1 MVTLGRCHLMLA
13 ALAALALVVTSCAP
27 AAPPAATP
35 AATTPAAAAPT
46 PAGPPAPKSIKIGA
60 TLAVT
65 GPFAPEWGPPMLD
78 FMKKWAETVN
88 AEGGVTLKGH
98 GNAKVPIELL
108 VVDDESKPDKS
119 VELYE
124 KFATVDKVDVF
135 LGPSTSPISIA
146 ASTVADKH
154 GIPMVGCE
162 VNDTAAFTRGLK
174 WFVGVLEL
182 GVPWSET
189 YFDLVKTSNAQGK
202 TSYKTV
208 GIVISDRAHTLDVGK
223 GAKEFAEKAGLRVV
237 ETQTVPFNTT
247 DFSAVIP
254 KLRSA
259 DPDIVFLALWPAE
272 ANAFIKQAEELK
284 LKPRELYSRFLGEG
298 FIQGVG
304 AKLAEGVVGATYNAK
319 KWFAGTRA
327 EKVFNALKVDPYSLA
342 WGAIKF
348 TCLEALV
355 TAIQDTGT
363 VDRAKVMATLL
374 GYTKDKPIK
383 AIFGPLYFSPGVKVG
398 DKEANGFGT
407 QKPVVMQIQGGKA
420 FVVWPQA
427 IQDASHKQTA
437 RPY

>member
-1 MVTLGRCHLMLA
+1 MSMRRLFPAAMVAIAIVASACAPGP
-13 ALAALALVVTSCAP
+13 SAP
-27 AAPPAATP
+27 AASPAPAPAAATP
-35 AATTPAAAAPT
+35 AAT
-46 PAGPPAPKSIKIGA
+46 PAGPPPPKSVKIGA

-65 GPFAPEWGPPMLD
+65 GAFAPEWGPRHLD
-78 FMKKWAETVN
+78 WMKKWAEIVN
-88 AEGGVTLKGH
+88 QEGGITLKGH
-98 GNAKVPIELL
+98 GNAKVPVELI
-108 VVDDESKPDKS
+108 VVDDESNPQKS
-119 VELYE
+119 TELYE
-124 KFATVDKVDVF
+124 KFAATDKVDVF

-146 ASTVADKH
+146 ASTVADKLQ
-154 GIPMVGCE
+154 IPMVGCE

-182 GVPWSET
+182 GTPWSET

-202 TSYKTV
+202 TNYKTV
-208 GIVISDRAHTLDVGK
+208 GIVISDRAHTVDVGR
-223 GAKEFAEKAGLRVV
+223 GAADFAARAGLRVLV
-237 ETQTVPFNTT
+237 TETVPFNTT

-254 KLRSA
+254 KLKSA

-284 LKPRELYSRFLGEG
+284 LKPRELYSRFLGQG
-298 FIQGVG
+298 FIDGVG
-304 AKLAEGVVGATYNAK
+304 AKLADGVVGATYNSK

-327 EKVFNALKVDPYSLA
+327 EKVYKALNMDEYFLP

-363 VDRAKVMATLL
+363 LDRAKIMDTIR

-383 AIFGPLYFSPGVKVG
+383 AMYGPLYFNFGVKVG

-407 QKPVVMQIQGGKA
+407 QKPVVMQIQSGKP

-427 IQDASHKQTA
+427 IADSVHKQTA